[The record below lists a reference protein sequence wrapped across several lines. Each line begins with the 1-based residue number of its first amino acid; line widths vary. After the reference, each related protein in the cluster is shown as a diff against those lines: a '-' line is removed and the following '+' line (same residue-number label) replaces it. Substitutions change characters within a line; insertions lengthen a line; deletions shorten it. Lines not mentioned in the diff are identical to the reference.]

1 MKIKLFKN
9 NLKLNVNKKFLR
21 EKLGLIMTP
30 KQNCKLVHWTLLLMT
45 TNQIRKNITEITGA
59 SKENSTNKMVL
70 KTNKAVKKSLE
81 KINRI
86 LNKRSEIELN

>member
-1 MKIKLFKN
+1 
-9 NLKLNVNKKFLR
+9 
-21 EKLGLIMTP
+21 
-30 KQNCKLVHWTLLLMT
+30 MT